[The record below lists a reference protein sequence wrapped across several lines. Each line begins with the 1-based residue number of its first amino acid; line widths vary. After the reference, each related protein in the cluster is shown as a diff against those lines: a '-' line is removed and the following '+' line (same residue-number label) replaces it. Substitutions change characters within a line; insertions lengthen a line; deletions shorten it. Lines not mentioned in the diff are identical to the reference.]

1 MENKTGDLER
11 WEVSADELIS
21 YVISFKVI
29 AIRPLNFVYLKSQYV
44 DHSMNP
50 KDIIRDNHKKEM

>member
-21 YVISFKVI
+21 YVVSFKVI
-29 AIRPLNFVYLKSQYV
+29 AIRPLIFVYLKSQYV
-44 DHSMNP
+44 DYSMNP
-50 KDIIRDNHKKEM
+50 KDIIQDNHKKEM

>member
-21 YVISFKVI
+21 HVVSFKVI
-29 AIRPLNFVYLKSQYV
+29 AIRPLIFVYLKSQYV
-44 DHSMNP
+44 DYSMNP

>member
-21 YVISFKVI
+21 YVVSFKVI
-29 AIRPLNFVYLKSQYV
+29 AIRPLIFVYLKSQYV
-44 DHSMNP
+44 DYSMNP

>member
-21 YVISFKVI
+21 YVVSFKVI
-29 AIRPLNFVYLKSQYV
+29 AIRPLIFVYLKFQYV
-44 DHSMNP
+44 DYSMNP

>member
-21 YVISFKVI
+21 YVVSFKVI
-29 AIRPLNFVYLKSQYV
+29 AIRPLIFVYLKSQYV
-44 DHSMNP
+44 DYSMNP
-50 KDIIRDNHKKEM
+50 KDIIWDNHKKEM

>member
-11 WEVSADELIS
+11 WEVSADELI
-21 YVISFKVI
+21 YVVSFKVI
-29 AIRPLNFVYLKSQYV
+29 AIRPLIFVYLKSQYV
-44 DHSMNP
+44 DYSMNP